1 MMRIEFLAFDD
12 SVLRLNGSVNLIMMI
27 QLLTSIDEKMLF
39 SGILILM

>member
-12 SVLRLNGSVNLIMMI
+12 SVLRLNCSVNLIFMI
-27 QLLTSIDEKMLF
+27 QLLTSIDEKMLL